1 MNPRLRE
8 AEPKAVVREIRAGRT
23 VFRSLANVTLADMVP
38 ALNGTVLDLA
48 AGDGSAAVRCL
59 SPDASWVGV
68 DLFHR
73 PDVRADADAPLPF
86 RDSSVDAAV
95 CMWFLYMSVDPV
107 AVLREIR
114 RVLKPG
120 GSAWVG
126 TPLVFSVSPEPR
138 DLWRFTDEG
147 LRQMFR
153 MARFDRVDVVP
164 FGGRWTSAAYLV
176 EPFLRPRGL
185 VLPPVVRGCLALD
198 RWAARRLGG
207 RLSVH
212 PVGYLT
218 RAEA

>member
-1 MNPRLRE
+1 MNPRPRHP
-8 AEPKAVVREIRAGRT
+8 EPKDVVREIRAGRT
-23 VFRSLANVTLADMVP
+23 VFRSLANVTLAAMWP
-38 ALNGTVLDLA
+38 PLHGTVLDLA
-48 AGDGSAAVRCL
+48 AGDGSGAVRRL
-59 SPDASWVGV
+59 SPQATWVGL

-86 RDSSVDAAV
+86 RDSCLDAAV

-120 GSAWVG
+120 GSALVG
-126 TPLVFSVSPEPR
+126 TPLVFSVNPEPR

-147 LRQMFR
+147 LHRIFR
-153 MARFDRVDVVP
+153 KAGFGRVDVVP

-185 VLPPVVRGCLALD
+185 VLAPVARGCLALD

-207 RLSVH
+207 RLAAN